1 MIEDILILEEQDSDH
16 SLVVV
21 AVSGG
26 GTLASAGC
34 GRQGHTGAVGAQSS
48 CPACGRRGADSGCIG
63 TDRLGNV
70 VFN

>member
-21 AVSGG
+21 AVCPGG
-26 GTLASAGC
+26 ALARLAVVARGI
-34 GRQGHTGAVGAQSS
+34 RAVGDQSS